1 MGFPIY
7 KIVDFH
13 IHVCQRVANNRKL
26 KSFITEISSAIT
38 WPTWYRHKLIPNARW
53 WGYSI
58 IWHMTQRRT
67 CENQPNSQP
76 KQMTTFQVLP
86 FILGKSLVWVSAI
99 HGIQRIQL
107 GPTSAEPGDCQLEA
121 IFWFVNLTVAAR
133 DSRPKITQS
142 ASFNQWLATVSVPTS
157 PWYIYIIL

>member
-1 MGFPIY
+1 MGFPRNMIY

-38 WPTWYRHKLIPNARW
+38 WPTWYRQKLIPNARW
-53 WGYSI
+53 WGYCI
-58 IWHMTQRRT
+58 IWHMTHRQK
-67 CENQPNSQP
+67 CDQPNSQP

-86 FILGKSLVWVSAI
+86 FLYPWQKFGLSISNPSS
-99 HGIQRIQL
+99 GIQLIQL
-107 GPTSAEPGDCQLEA
+107 GPTSAETGDCQLEA

-157 PWYIYIIL
+157 P